1 MIGHVPARVGSTRR
15 RSVWLAV
22 ACSLTALV
30 APAAPALADDASVA
44 RAYRMQDAASLILQR
59 QAGPAFA
66 TFERTGRTG
75 PILGLL
81 SRTRA
86 VVVRTNV
93 AVLREQAST
102 PTGASARGYGL
113 RALGLL
119 NRAILSLQGG
129 LRASDRGQRV
139 LAGRLIARGETQLQY
154 ADRADRQARILFGQA
169 GV

>member
-1 MIGHVPARVGSTRR
+1 MSWRHLSQASVRR
-15 RSVWLAV
+15 RRGVWLAV
-22 ACSLTALV
+22 VCSLTALL
-30 APAAPALADDASVA
+30 APATPARADDASVA

-81 SRTRA
+81 SRTRG
-86 VVVRTNV
+86 VVVRTNS
-93 AVLREQAST
+93 AVLGQQAST

-129 LRASDRGQRV
+129 LRASDRGQRI
-139 LAGRLIARGETQLQY
+139 LAGRLIARGETQLKY
-154 ADRADRQARILFGQA
+154 ADLADRQARILFAQA

>member
-1 MIGHVPARVGSTRR
+1 MSQRHRLRARAERR
-15 RSVWLAV
+15 CRIWLAI
-22 ACSLTALV
+22 ACSLTALLASAV
-30 APAAPALADDASVA
+30 PAQADDASVA

-86 VVVRTNV
+86 VVVRTNT
-93 AVLREQAST
+93 AVLGQQAST
-102 PTGASARGYGL
+102 AAGASARDYGL

-129 LRASDRGQRV
+129 LRASDRGERI
-139 LAGRLIARGETQLQY
+139 LAGRLIARGETQLKY
-154 ADRADRQARILFGQA
+154 ADRADRQARILFAQA

>member
-1 MIGHVPARVGSTRR
+1 MIELQPPAVASKRR
-15 RSVWLAV
+15 RGTWLAI
-22 ACSLTALV
+22 ACSLTALL
-30 APAAPALADDASVA
+30 APAAPAHADDASVA

-93 AVLREQAST
+93 AVLGQQAST
-102 PTGASARGYGL
+102 PTGVSARGYCL
-113 RALGLL
+113 RSLGLL

-139 LAGRLIARGETQLQY
+139 LAGRLITRGETQLKY
-154 ADRADRQARILFGQA
+154 ADRADRQARMLFAQA

>member
-1 MIGHVPARVGSTRR
+1 MSWRQRSQAGVRR
-15 RSVWLAV
+15 RRGAWLA
-22 ACSLTALV
+22 ALCTLTLL
-30 APAAPALADDASVA
+30 APAAPARADDASVA

-86 VVVRTNV
+86 VVVRTNS
-93 AVLREQAST
+93 AVLGQQAST

-129 LRASDRGQRV
+129 LRASDRGQRIV
-139 LAGRLIARGETQLQY
+139 AGRLIARGETQLKY
-154 ADRADRQARILFGQA
+154 ADLADRQARVLFARA